1 MKQIIL
7 TCSLI
12 ALLAACK
19 DETLSGYAPEETTWV
34 LESLNGSAFDANAT
48 LTFPQKGKIAGKGPC
63 NGFRGTQ
70 SVPYPWFSVE
80 GIASTKMTCPQI
92 AQETQFFEA
101 LQKMTLSE
109 VSGDTL
115 ILSNEEGSQMLF
127 RAVP

>member
-1 MKQIIL
+1 MKQILL
-7 TCSLI
+7 TLSLL

-19 DETLSGYAPEETTWV
+19 DETLSGYAPEKTTWL
-34 LESLNGSAFDANAT
+34 LESVNGAPFDAKAT
-48 LTFPQKGKIAGKGPC
+48 LQFPEQGKIIGRAPC
-63 NGFRGTQ
+63 NGFSARQT
-70 SVPYPWFSVE
+70 VPYPWFSVD

-92 AQETQFFEA
+92 DQETQFFEA

-115 ILSNEEGSQMLF
+115 ILSTEDGSQMLF